1 MLSYGHLNG
10 QGFYSTI
17 DSRNIYLSVRLRSPE
32 MGLMFPIILHWKVE
46 AVDFRTDSN
55 LIFSIAHTGYLQN

>member
-17 DSRNIYLSVRLRSPE
+17 DSRNIYLPGWLSSHE
-32 MGLMFPIILHWKVE
+32 MGLMFPIIPHWKVE

-55 LIFSIAHTGYLQN
+55 LIFSIAYTI